1 MNSDE
6 NSFSKEIIGVSIAL
20 IILLLFGYLV
30 GYPWLFFSFGLA
42 IYIFWHLRQLSLLI
56 RWLENN
62 ALDMP
67 PDSHGFWGDVFRHLY
82 RIQRHNRHRHE
93 KLLVLLNRYKESTE
107 AMPDATIILSRNWEI
122 EWLNNKCED
131 FLGLQPRQDVGQL
144 LTNLIRTPMFLDFLK
159 STENHADTKNNV
171 LEMISPDNQKNLS
184 IRLVPFGKKHLLI
197 ARDITKIQQLREV
210 RKDFVANVSHEL
222 RTPLTV
228 ISGYL
233 ETLGDHLKDDA
244 LYSGSITHMQQQSN
258 RMCRIIE
265 DLLLLSKIEG
275 KEKRDRP
282 VERVN
287 MPALIMMLK
296 KEAMVLSDNHHTI
309 HVEVEDIQWL
319 QGDENELR
327 SAFTN
332 LVSNA
337 IRYTPPG
344 GDITIRWYRGENKN
358 ACFEVEDSGEGIAQK
373 HIARL
378 TERFYRVDVG
388 RSRSSG
394 GTGLGLAIVKHV
406 LNHHEARLVI
416 KSELNVGSVFRCE
429 FPAKLL
435 NE

>member
-1 MNSDE
+1 MNLDE
-6 NSFSKEIIGVSIAL
+6 NSFGKEILWVSVGLIAL
-20 IILLLFGYLV
+20 ILFGYFV
-30 GYPWLFFSFGLA
+30 GYPWLFFSLGLL

-56 RWLENN
+56 HWLENN

-107 AMPDATIILSRNWEI
+107 AMPDATIILGRNWEI

-131 FLGLQPRQDVGQL
+131 FLGLKAPQDIGQL
-144 LTNLIRTPMFLDFLK
+144 LTNLIRTPAFLNFL
-159 STENHADTKNNV
+159 EPIDNHSNGEHV
-171 LEMISPDNQKNLS
+171 LEMNSPNQHKNLS
-184 IRLVPFGKKHLLI
+184 IRLIPFGKKHLLI
-197 ARDITKIQQLREV
+197 ARDITEFQQLRAV

-233 ETLGDHLKDDA
+233 ETLADHLKDDVM
-244 LYSGSITHMQQQSN
+244 YSGSINHMQQQSN

-275 KEKRDRP
+275 KEKRNRP
-282 VERVN
+282 VELVN
-287 MPALIMMLK
+287 MPALVMMLK
-296 KEAMVLSDNHHTI
+296 KEAMVLSNGQHTI
-309 HVEVEDIQWL
+309 KVEVEDIPWL

-344 GDITIRWYRGENKN
+344 GQIIIRWYRDDRK
-358 ACFEVEDSGEGIAQK
+358 ACFEVEDSGEGIAQN

-388 RSRSSG
+388 RSRQSG

-406 LNHHEARLVI
+406 LNHHEAQLI
-416 KSELNVGSVFRCE
+416 IDSELDVGSVFRCE
-429 FPAKLL
+429 FPAELVK
-435 NE
+435 E